1 MVQKGVKIKK
11 KTFIKLFSIYFD
23 GTKWVFSCMKRTLK
37 KLLFQGVEM
46 CLTFFCCYVTVL
58 MKAD

>member
-1 MVQKGVKIKK
+1 MGIFMYEKNI
-11 KTFIKLFSIYFD
+11 
-23 GTKWVFSCMKRTLK
+23 K